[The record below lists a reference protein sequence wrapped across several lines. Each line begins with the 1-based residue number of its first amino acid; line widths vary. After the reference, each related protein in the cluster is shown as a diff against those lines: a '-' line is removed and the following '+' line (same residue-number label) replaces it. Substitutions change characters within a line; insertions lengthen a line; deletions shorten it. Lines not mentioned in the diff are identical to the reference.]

1 MPQDCSELKRA
12 LKRKNPVEDGNDD
25 DHNNGN
31 IDRLSALPDG
41 VLCHVL
47 SFLSTECA
55 ASTSILSTR
64 WRNLFISLPDIDLT
78 AAIFPYYTSSDN
90 YHDFLHF
97 YFMKFINF
105 GFRVIMVR
113 NGAPIRR
120 FKLFLCP
127 YIESFRRGI
136 DSLISVALSC
146 NLQELE
152 ISWTRDSTN
161 GLLPPRIFTC
171 KTLVSL
177 KLRKNPIYAGVLD
190 LVVPDLVSLPNLKVM
205 HLQAKIVDSDSV
217 QKLIKSCPLLE
228 ELNIF
233 FCSNNEGDGGN
244 DIMLDLSSPSL
255 KKLILN
261 GHGGKYA
268 IIVESKDLDYLE
280 YSVSRKQ
287 SITINAPNLKTLIYN
302 SYCVGVNIHN
312 LKSIVKAKVTVEY
325 LYEKETN
332 RSLSLRGQHAFE
344 LINGLQNVKMLYL
357 YQHSL
362 QVCTLLLLSFHFICF
377 EF

>member
-1 MPQDCSELKRA
+1 ML
-12 LKRKNPVEDGNDD
+12 
-25 DHNNGN
+25 
-31 IDRLSALPDG
+31 
-41 VLCHVL
+41 
-47 SFLSTECA
+47 
-55 ASTSILSTR
+55 
-64 WRNLFISLPDIDLT
+64 
-78 AAIFPYYTSSDN
+78 
-90 YHDFLHF
+90 
-97 YFMKFINF
+97 
-105 GFRVIMVR
+105 R

-120 FKLFLCP
+120 FKLFLWP
-127 YIESFRRGI
+127 YIESFRLGI
-136 DSLISVALSC
+136 DSLISAALSC

-152 ISWTRDSTN
+152 ISWTRDRTN
-161 GLLPPRIFTC
+161 GLLPPGIFTC

-177 KLRKNPIYAGVLD
+177 KLRKDTGYGGVLD

-217 QKLIKSCPLLE
+217 QRLIKSCPLLE
-228 ELNIF
+228 ELNIC

-261 GHGGKYA
+261 GQGGKYA

-280 YSVSRKQ
+280 YRVSRTQ
-287 SITINAPNLKTLIYN
+287 SITINVPNLKTLIYD
-302 SYCVGVNIHN
+302 SYCVGVNIDN
-312 LKSIVKAKVTVEY
+312 LKSIVKARVTVTC

-357 YQHSL
+357 YRHSL
-362 QVCTLLLLSFHFICF
+362 QVCTLSLLSFHFICF